1 MVLANRTRVQNSRTL
16 LRAFGGLNEG
26 YGCSEADTV
35 RGSIFRPGI
44 SRR

>member
-26 YGCSEADTV
+26 YGFSEAE
-35 RGSIFRPGI
+35 
-44 SRR
+44 